1 MVMIHWFKWEG
12 GNAMPNNRYCLLL
25 CYCKTCTHIV
35 VEVTYLEG
43 DYEAITGVAVAVPAV
58 MVTITVTVTADAA
71 VAVAVDV
78 GVAVAVA
85 VDVGVPT
92 AAVGGTGVLWSI
104 ITAAQPLATA
114 ARPSPNAATRTA
126 AAAQPPPAA
135 TRTAAPT
142 RSPPAATRT
151 DDADRTPTA
160 ASRTA
165 ASTKGKPTSDAAA
178 AGIPDAAHP
187 STQDQSTISVAAL
200 PAIATTTQDQSTI
213 SVAAL
218 PALAATAKRATAAFS
233 NHNIQDDD

>member
-58 MVTITVTVTADAA
+58 TVTITITVTVD
-71 VAVAVDV
+71 
-78 GVAVAVA
+78 VAVAVA

>member
-1 MVMIHWFKWEG
+1 MIQWFKRDG
-12 GNAMPNNRYCLLL
+12 DKAMPKNKHGLLL
-25 CYCKTCTHIV
+25 RYRETCTSV
-35 VEVTYLEG
+35 VEPVTFQEDNDG
-43 DYEAITGVAVAVPAV
+43 VIVGVDVDVAVAAGVAA
-58 MVTITVTVTADAA
+58 VTVTS
-71 VAVAVDV
+71 DV
-78 GVAVAVA
+78 GVSVH
-85 VDVGVPT
+85 T